1 MKKLEKGFT
10 LIELMIVVAIIA
22 ILAAVAAPK
31 FGQQIKKAKDAQGL
45 QVVGVWRSALTLD
58 YADSTTETY
67 ATQFA
72 TLADNVDAGTLAKTF
87 TTYATTVVG
96 HAGNTAWVKVGT
108 NTGATTTTGGKA
120 AIFGFDS
127 ASTTDNAINFTAAN
141 GKDTK
146 GTSWSA
152 Y

>member
-1 MKKLEKGFT
+1 MKKLQKGFT

-31 FGQQIKKAKDAQGL
+31 FGSQLQKAQDAKGI
-45 QVVGVWRSALTLD
+45 QVVGSWRSGLMILYTDNGVYPTSLGAIAVAVD
-58 YADSTTETY
+58 KGTTS
-67 ATQFA
+67 
-72 TLADNVDAGTLAKTF
+72 KTF
-87 TTYATTVVG
+87 TTGATTTAGYATNT
-96 HAGNTAWVKVGT
+96 TAWVKVGT
-108 NTGATTTTGGKA
+108 NTAPAPRGKA
-120 AIFGFDS
+120 AIFGLDS

-146 GTSWSA
+146 GTSWTA

>member
-1 MKKLEKGFT
+1 MKKLQKGFT

-22 ILAAVAAPK
+22 ILGAVSAPK
-31 FGQQIKKAKDAQGL
+31 FGSQIQKAQDAKGI
-45 QVVGVWRSALTLD
+45 QVVGTWRSGLTILYTD
-58 YADSTTETY
+58 NGVYPIYLSAIAVAVDKGTTS
-67 ATQFA
+67 
-72 TLADNVDAGTLAKTF
+72 KTF
-87 TTYATTVVG
+87 TTSATTDVG
-96 HAGNTAWVKVGT
+96 YEATNRAAWVKVGT
-108 NTGATTTTGGKA
+108 NTGASTRGKA
-120 AIFGFDS
+120 AIFGLDS

>member
-1 MKKLEKGFT
+1 MKKLQKGFT

-22 ILAAVAAPK
+22 ILASVAAPK
-31 FGQQIKKAKDAQGL
+31 FGSQIQKAQDAQGI
-45 QVVGVWRSALTLD
+45 QVVGTWRSGLSIFYIDNGVYPTTLGAIAVAVD
-58 YADSTTETY
+58 KGTTS
-67 ATQFA
+67 
-72 TLADNVDAGTLAKTF
+72 KTF
-87 TTYATTVVG
+87 TTLATTVVG
-96 HAGNTAWVKVGT
+96 YANNTTAWVKVGT
-108 NTGATTTTGGKA
+108 NTGAGTGGKA
-120 AIFGFDS
+120 AIFGLDS

>member
-1 MKKLEKGFT
+1 MKKLQKGFT

-31 FGQQIKKAKDAQGL
+31 FGSQIQKAQDAKGI
-45 QVVGVWRSALTLD
+45 QVVGTWRSGLTILYTD
-58 YADSTTETY
+58 NGVYPTTLG
-67 ATQFA
+67 AIA
-72 TLADNVDAGTLAKTF
+72 VAVDKGTTSKTF
-87 TTYATTVVG
+87 TTNATTTVG
-96 HAGNTAWVKVGT
+96 YEATNRTAWVKVGT
-108 NTGATTTTGGKA
+108 NTGATTGGKA
-120 AIFGFDS
+120 AIFGLDS

>member
-1 MKKLEKGFT
+1 MKKLQKGFT

-31 FGQQIKKAKDAQGL
+31 FGSQIQKAQDAKGI
-45 QVVGVWRSALTLD
+45 QVVGTWRSGLMILYTDNGVYPTTLGAIAAAVD
-58 YADSTTETY
+58 KGTTS
-67 ATQFA
+67 
-72 TLADNVDAGTLAKTF
+72 KTF
-87 TTYATTVVG
+87 TSRATTTVG
-96 HAGNTAWVKVGT
+96 YARRAAWVKVGT
-108 NTGATTTTGGKA
+108 NTASGTGGKA
-120 AIFGFDS
+120 AIFGLDS

>member
-1 MKKLEKGFT
+1 MKKLQKGFT
-10 LIELMIVVAIIA
+10 LVELMIVVAIIA

-31 FGQQIKKAKDAQGL
+31 FGAQIQKAQDAKGI
-45 QVVGVWRSALTLD
+45 QVVGTWRSGLMIL
-58 YADSTTETY
+58 YADNGVYPNTLKAIEVAVDKGTTS
-67 ATQFA
+67 
-72 TLADNVDAGTLAKTF
+72 KTF
-87 TTYATTVVG
+87 TNNTTTTVG
-96 HAGNTAWVKVGT
+96 YEIGNRKAWVKVGT
-108 NTGATTTTGGKA
+108 NTDSRTGGKA
-120 AIFGFDS
+120 AMFGLDS

>member
-1 MKKLEKGFT
+1 MKKLQKGFT
-10 LIELMIVVAIIA
+10 LIELMIIVAIIA
-22 ILAAVAAPK
+22 ILASVAAPK
-31 FGQQIKKAKDAQGL
+31 FGSQIQKAQDAKAI
-45 QVVGVWRSALTLD
+45 QVVGTWRSGLSILYTDNGVYPTSLGAIAVAVD
-58 YADSTTETY
+58 KGTTS
-67 ATQFA
+67 
-72 TLADNVDAGTLAKTF
+72 KTF

-96 HAGNTAWVKVGT
+96 YANNRTAWVKVGT
-108 NTGATTTTGGKA
+108 NTASATGGKA
-120 AIFGFDS
+120 ARFGLDS